1 MLPTNQPTLVRM
13 PLAWYKIDRA
23 LPSGVYDPLSTVE
36 NKAIS
41 RGSQGNIEAKIYTA
55 LSSWDSEPL
64 YHSKNG
70 IVTLTSGWLFEF
82 QHITCMDTDCSRML
96 PWFHLLEHIS
106 DASVSVMLSC
116 ILDQI

>member
-1 MLPTNQPTLVRM
+1 MGCMTCYLLWRT
-13 PLAWYKIDRA
+13 K
-23 LPSGVYDPLSTVE
+23 LSHVE
-36 NKAIS
+36 AKEIS
-41 RGSQGNIEAKIYTA
+41 RLKIYTA

-96 PWFHLLEHIS
+96 PWFHLLEYIS
-106 DASVSVMLSC
+106 DAFNHLYR
-116 ILDQI
+116 